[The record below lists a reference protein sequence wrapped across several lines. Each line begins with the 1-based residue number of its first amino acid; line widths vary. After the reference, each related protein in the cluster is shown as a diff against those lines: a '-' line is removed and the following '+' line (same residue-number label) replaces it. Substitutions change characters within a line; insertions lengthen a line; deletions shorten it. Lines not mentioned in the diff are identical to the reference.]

1 MGWFAHPK
9 LSEESENNVSGNYGS
24 LDMIEALKWVQK
36 NIEAFGGDPNN
47 VTIFG
52 ESAGGQAVGT
62 LLASPFT
69 KDLFHKAISQSGS
82 GIYTTGKLRD
92 ASFGM
97 SGEEKGLALAEYF
110 GVENNSLALEKL
122 RNIPATEFVQLSDPL
137 KDAELIGNMA
147 QIADGYIFPYEFHE
161 AYKNGST
168 HDVPYITG
176 FNANEGTSL
185 FPLIFSEEVFKEIS
199 ISDDWLNGL
208 WQAIFVSG
216 PKSDLPKEVIDYEK
230 SLGLDPYDAAAQIWG
245 DVYFGGPAYFAAQKR
260 SKDDLDTYLYL
271 FSRAVPADRQT
282 LGATHALELA
292 YLFGSFFPFVARNE
306 WDDRLSEIMISDWT
320 NFAKFGEPRGNWPK
334 FSQSKPIAKIYG
346 DKVYEG
352 KLDNSEVFEALA
364 ENIDQNL

>member
-1 MGWFAHPK
+1 
-9 LSEESENNVSGNYGS
+9 
-24 LDMIEALKWVQK
+24 MIEALKWVQK

-97 SGEEKGLALAEYF
+97 SGEEKGLALAEHF

-199 ISDDWLNGL
+199 ISDDWLNEL

-216 PKSDLPKEVIDYEK
+216 PKSDLPKDC
-230 SLGLDPYDAAAQIWG
+230 L
-245 DVYFGGPAYFAAQKR
+245 
-260 SKDDLDTYLYL
+260 LYT
-271 FSRAVPADRQT
+271 SPSPRD
-282 LGATHALELA
+282 EL
-292 YLFGSFFPFVARNE
+292 
-306 WDDRLSEIMISDWT
+306 
-320 NFAKFGEPRGNWPK
+320 
-334 FSQSKPIAKIYG
+334 
-346 DKVYEG
+346 
-352 KLDNSEVFEALA
+352 
-364 ENIDQNL
+364 